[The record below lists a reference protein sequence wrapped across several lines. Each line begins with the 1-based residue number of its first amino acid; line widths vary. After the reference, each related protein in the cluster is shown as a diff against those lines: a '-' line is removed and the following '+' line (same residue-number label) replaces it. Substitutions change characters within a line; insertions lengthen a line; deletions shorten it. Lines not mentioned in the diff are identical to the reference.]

1 MRYAGKF
8 FARVFKFHGMMPS
21 RVKQGGALNSYSR
34 LRLKI
39 DLIGGTEMKYKLTE
53 MLKRTLVGFKQ
64 HFSGVPYSQEG
75 AEQTARFYMT
85 TRGKQWL
92 LMGASCDHAAEYAV
106 ITNMT
111 DEGYDFYI
119 AYELDRWT
127 MERLFDAS
135 VTGMPE
141 ISALGLEK
149 LDLPSA
155 VCAVF
160 ETRRCK
166 RPVPEYEE
174 MARRVITEWLPSSGY
189 RLANAPLVTVLH
201 WRPVGAAEKERY
213 IEICLP
219 VEKNI
224 GSE

>member
-1 MRYAGKF
+1 
-8 FARVFKFHGMMPS
+8 
-21 RVKQGGALNSYSR
+21 
-34 LRLKI
+34 
-39 DLIGGTEMKYKLTE
+39 MKYKLTE
-53 MLKRTLVGFKQ
+53 MPKRTLVGFKQ
-64 HFSGVPYSQEG
+64 HFGGVPYSREG

-92 LMGASCDHAAEYAV
+92 LTGASCDHAVEYAV
-106 ITNMT
+106 IANMT
-111 DEGYDFYI
+111 DEGYDFFI

-127 MERLFDAS
+127 MEHLFDAS

-141 ISALGLEK
+141 ISALGLGQ

-174 MARRVITEWLPSSGY
+174 MARPRDHRVAALFGVSA
-189 RLANAPLVTVLH
+189 RKRAP
-201 WRPVGAAEKERY
+201 RYGAALEARRRSGKRALYRDLPARRKEYR
-213 IEICLP
+213 E
-219 VEKNI
+219 
-224 GSE
+224 